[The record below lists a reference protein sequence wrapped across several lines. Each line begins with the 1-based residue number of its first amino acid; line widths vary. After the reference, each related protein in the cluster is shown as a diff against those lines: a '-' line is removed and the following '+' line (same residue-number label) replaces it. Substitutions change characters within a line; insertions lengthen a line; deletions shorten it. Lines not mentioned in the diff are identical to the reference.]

1 MLDFFLLEGS
11 SYPFTFEAFLL
22 TFIPLFVAIDA
33 PGTLPLFI
41 GLTQTLPEKVKR
53 RLTIQAVLTALIIAL
68 IVMVAGKNIFA
79 FLGITLSDFR
89 IAGGIILLLLAVKD
103 LTSSD
108 VDESKKP
115 ADPTSIGVVPLGI
128 PLIIGPGSLTTIL
141 ISGEAHG
148 WLMTSL
154 AIILNLLIAFLLFYF
169 SSTVERLIGPNGAK
183 AIAKIASLLLAAIA
197 VMMIRVGIFD
207 ALSASGLLSIMGTSL
222 STLKLARTP
231 T

>member
-1 MLDFFLLEGS
+1 MLDFFLLEFFLLEGT

-41 GLTQTLPEKVKR
+41 GLTQSLPEKVKR
-53 RLTIQAVLTALIIAL
+53 RLTVQAVFTALTIAL
-68 IVMVAGKNIFA
+68 IVMVAGKNLFA

-115 ADPTSIGVVPLGI
+115 ADPTSIGIVPIGI

-154 AIILNLLIAFLLFYF
+154 ALALNLLIAFLLFYF

-207 ALSASGLLSIMGTSL
+207 ALSASG
-222 STLKLARTP
+222 R
-231 T
+231 

>member
-1 MLDFFLLEGS
+1 MLEFFLLEGT

-41 GLTQTLPEKVKR
+41 GLTQSLPEKVKR
-53 RLTIQAVLTALIIAL
+53 RLTVQAVLTALVISL

-79 FLGITLSDFR
+79 FLGITISDFR
-89 IAGGIILLLLAVKD
+89 IAGGIILLFLAVQD
-103 LTSSD
+103 LTTSD

-115 ADPTSIGVVPLGI
+115 ADPTSIGIVPIGI
-128 PLIIGPGSLTTIL
+128 PLIIGPASLTTIL

-148 WLMTSL
+148 WLMTAL
-154 AIILNLLIAFLLFYF
+154 ALALNLFIAFLLFYF
-169 SSTVERLIGPNGAK
+169 SGNVEKLIGPNGAK

-197 VMMIRVGIFD
+197 VMMIRVGVLDVI
-207 ALSASGLLSIMGTSL
+207 SSQ
-222 STLKLARTP
+222 LKL
-231 T
+231 